1 MISICSISNL
11 QNTMCA
17 APSAVSSDENS
28 AEDSDPLP
36 KKTPD
41 RNLLT
46 TAVMLRERHGMGVF
60 VKGMTPKMMQAGVS
74 HSVTFYVYD
83 LILRTFSP

>member
-1 MISICSISNL
+1 MHTFRNL

-17 APSAVSSDENS
+17 APTAASWGESAVGEG
-28 AEDSDPLP
+28 PLSH
-36 KKTPD
+36 
-41 RNLLT
+41 NLLT
-46 TAVMLRERHGMGVF
+46 TAVMLRERHGMGIF

-83 LILRTFSP
+83 LILKTFSP